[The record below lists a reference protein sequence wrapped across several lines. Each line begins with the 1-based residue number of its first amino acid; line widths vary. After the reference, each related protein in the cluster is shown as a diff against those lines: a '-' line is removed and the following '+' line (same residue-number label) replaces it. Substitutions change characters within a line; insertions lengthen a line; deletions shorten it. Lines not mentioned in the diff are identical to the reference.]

1 MILKSL
7 SSENFRSF
15 KEKTELD
22 LRKVNVFVGPNKG
35 GKSNVIK
42 CLEILNSLSR
52 NDWNDMYTDN
62 VFDYDNTKRITIEVE
77 FYLNTE
83 ERQRLINI
91 FFPNISLIHY
101 ENNSIFKQI
110 KYHITFG
117 NNEIYQEKVSVSNT
131 KGEYRD
137 LIIHGLEGGSH
148 NQHVSNLHSL
158 SETKDLSEFDTVS
171 LEKRTGKW
179 LKTNSMLHDSD
190 RTSEYEL
197 ADIIISFF
205 RNVRIYSSANI
216 QSTINFEDMIKNK
229 HDKAVRDYINF
240 LNLSGEIIDISD
252 IQIDRDKPAV
262 PIYDDKDKSQFKYQ
276 SLGFKEKGLSS
287 PLNFR
292 SLSYGTQQL
301 LHILIL
307 IHLAESEQT
316 VCIEEPENHIHSNVQ
331 KRLFT
336 KILDVAKTEGL
347 QFFYN
352 NTLSNI
358 YNLRK

>member
-7 SSENFRSF
+7 SFENFRSF

-101 ENNSIFKQI
+101 EKNSIFKQI
-110 KYHITFG
+110 KYQITFG

-137 LIIHGLEGGSH
+137 LIIHGLEGGFY

-179 LKTNSMLHDSD
+179 LKTNSMLHVSD

-197 ADIIISFF
+197 ADIIIAFF

-216 QSTINFEDMIKNK
+216 QSTINFEDIIKNK

-262 PIYDDKDKSQFKYQ
+262 PIYDDKDKS
-276 SLGFKEKGLSS
+276 
-287 PLNFR
+287 
-292 SLSYGTQQL
+292 
-301 LHILIL
+301 
-307 IHLAESEQT
+307 
-316 VCIEEPENHIHSNVQ
+316 
-331 KRLFT
+331 
-336 KILDVAKTEGL
+336 
-347 QFFYN
+347 
-352 NTLSNI
+352 
-358 YNLRK
+358 